1 MGYSIGRTGFN
12 LGAVMIRPKR
22 QIRAELYI
30 AGDQAK
36 SFFHLLQEQKQ
47 AIEQELGYE
56 LDWEELP
63 TRRDCRI
70 SVYMTNVDPEDE
82 RDWPR
87 QHEWLAAKV
96 NDFHRAFLNRVREL
110 DADEWQKERQAGG
123 ATGQEA
129 TEV

>member
-1 MGYSIGRTGFN
+1 VEDPRLAHGAIGDRC
-12 LGAVMIRPKR
+12 P
-22 QIRAELYI
+22 
-30 AGDQAK
+30 QAK
-36 SFFHLLQEQKQ
+36 SFFHLLREQKQ

-96 NDFHRAFLNRVREL
+96 NDFHRVFLNRVRDL
-110 DADEWQKERQAGG
+110 DADEWQKEREAGS
-123 ATGQEA
+123 AAGQEA
-129 TEV
+129 TQV